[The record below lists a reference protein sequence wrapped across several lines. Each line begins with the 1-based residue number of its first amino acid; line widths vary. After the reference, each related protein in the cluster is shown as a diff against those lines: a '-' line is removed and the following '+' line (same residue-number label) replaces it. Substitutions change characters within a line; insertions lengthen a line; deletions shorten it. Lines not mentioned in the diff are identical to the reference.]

1 MEKTMTNM
9 TKKKSCGL
17 LIIGAVMLIAGII
30 LAVYSYNTSYQEALT
45 PMKSFACSGPTLI
58 H

>member
-30 LAVYSYNTSYQEALT
+30 PSAAYTVPTS
-45 PMKSFACSGPTLI
+45 PM
-58 H
+58 